1 MNITSLIK
9 RCQMLQN
16 ARAGTIR
23 LVIIPDAFSENVC
36 CILSIFIEKGAFLVD
51 GMDIQGEA

>member
-1 MNITSLIK
+1 
-9 RCQMLQN
+9 MLQN
-16 ARAGTIR
+16 ARARTIR

-36 CILSIFIEKGAFLVD
+36 CILSISIEKGVFLVD